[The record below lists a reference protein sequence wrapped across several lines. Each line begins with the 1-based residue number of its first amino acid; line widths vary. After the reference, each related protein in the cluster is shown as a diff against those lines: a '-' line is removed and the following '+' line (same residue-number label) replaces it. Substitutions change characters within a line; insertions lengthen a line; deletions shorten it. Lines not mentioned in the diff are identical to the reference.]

1 MTRILSITQFL
12 WYSFES
18 ISVLRF
24 FGLKASRPVA
34 DYIQAAWG
42 YVARLTDSHA
52 KIQTRTTTVRSV
64 IDKSMKPM
72 YPHKNAVKLN

>member
-42 YVARLTDSHA
+42 YVASALCDRQVDEVDVS
-52 KIQTRTTTVRSV
+52 S
-64 IDKSMKPM
+64 
-72 YPHKNAVKLN
+72 